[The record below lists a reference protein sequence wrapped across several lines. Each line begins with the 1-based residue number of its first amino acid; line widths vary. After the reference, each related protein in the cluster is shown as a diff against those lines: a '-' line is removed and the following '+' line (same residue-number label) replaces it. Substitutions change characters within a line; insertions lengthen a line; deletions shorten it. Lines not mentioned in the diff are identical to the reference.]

1 MNSITINTSYNKLS
15 LVWKSNNSSK
25 VWIVWIVLIVLRI
38 NS

>member
-25 VWIVWIVLIVLRI
+25 VWLVITFIKYE
-38 NS
+38 